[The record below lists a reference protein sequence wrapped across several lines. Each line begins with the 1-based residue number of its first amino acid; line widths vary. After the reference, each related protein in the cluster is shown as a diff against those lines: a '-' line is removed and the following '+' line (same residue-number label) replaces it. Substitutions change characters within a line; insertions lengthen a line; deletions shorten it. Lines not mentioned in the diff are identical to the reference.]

1 MRSSRRIDDCIERLC
16 QKGCAQVWGDID
28 ALERGESLPETE
40 GLSDGERQRVLREL
54 KAVMRVY
61 KDRCRLD

>member
-1 MRSSRRIDDCIERLC
+1 MRNARRIDDCVEELC

-28 ALERGESLPETE
+28 ALERGEPLPETE
-40 GLSDGERQRVLREL
+40 GLSDGERRLVLHEL
-54 KAVMRVY
+54 KAVMGVY